1 MMKSTALC
9 AAAAAVMF
17 FLQAAS
23 AATPGEGLP
32 GLSPGAEMLLAQRA
46 RTCKQVRSCRE
57 AVEIWCGGYSRADA
71 DHDGIPCE
79 NVCRS
84 KDEVDEIR
92 EEIGC

>member
-1 MMKSTALC
+1 MKSIALC
-9 AAAAAVMF
+9 ATVAMLS
-17 FLQAAS
+17 LQAAS
-23 AATPGEGLP
+23 AATP